1 MIANSRSLRQKL
13 LISVSL
19 GSLLFSGVA
28 EAQSGRISRG
38 RAGVDPAAAAAR
50 AAQQQ
55 ATRQAETN
63 SATQRAVAAFRR
75 AAETRAAIQKKRV
88 VSLAWLLCHS

>member
-38 RAGVDPAAAAAR
+38 RAGVLVQHGD
-50 AAQQQ
+50 
-55 ATRQAETN
+55 
-63 SATQRAVAAFRR
+63 VRR
-75 AAETRAAIQKKRV
+75 AQRKCTLI
-88 VSLAWLLCHS
+88 